1 MRYGLTTRDLWNP
14 AREFSPWFPLLNE
27 VDDMMD
33 TLLVPMTTFKRETQ
47 SFNPA
52 CDVEETHTHYLMSFD
67 LPGVSKDDVKI
78 EVVENQLTIS
88 GERKALEKKD
98 DKNNRHVAERYY
110 GSFQRVF
117 TLPSTIDAAKVEATY
132 KDGVLQIALPKSEAA
147 RPHQIKISEGKGG
160 IFSKL
165 IGKTQD
171 QGEREV
177 TAGATGTVIH
187 PKGA

>member
-1 MRYGLTTRDLWNP
+1 MRNSLTLRDFWNP
-14 AREFSPWFPLLNE
+14 NREFSPWFQDI
-27 VDDMMD
+27 DDMMD
-33 TLLVPMTTFKRETQ
+33 HLLVPMNTIRREQ

-52 CDVEETHTHYLMSFD
+52 CDVEETDSHYLMSFD

-78 EVVENQLTIS
+78 EVVENQLTIT

-110 GSFQRVF
+110 GSFKRVF
-117 TLPSTIDAAKVEATY
+117 TLPSTIDATKVEASY
-132 KDGVLQIALPKSEAA
+132 RDGVLQIALPKAESAK
-147 RPHQIKISEGKGG
+147 PQQIKISEGKGG

-165 IGKTQD
+165 IGQKQT

-177 TAGATGTVIH
+177 KDSNKAS
-187 PKGA
+187 